1 MSGREG
7 SGRQWGM
14 PMLEKLRDEIELI
27 ERHLSIARAVIEHE
41 PIGIIKLAE
50 VLNQPQHRVRYSL
63 RVLEQM
69 GYIRASST
77 GAYATPE
84 MRQMLKGIPDEL
96 DAFIR
101 ALEEMKRGQVNNL

>member
-1 MSGREG
+1 ML
-7 SGRQWGM
+7 
-14 PMLEKLRDEIELI
+14 MLEKLRDEIELI
-27 ERHLSIARAVIEHE
+27 ERHLMIARAVVEHE

-50 VLNQPQHRVRYSL
+50 VLNQPHHRVRYSL

-77 GAYATPE
+77 GAHATPE
-84 MRQMLKGIPDEL
+84 MKEMLKGIPDEL

-101 ALEEMKRGQVNNL
+101 ALEEMKRGLVNNL